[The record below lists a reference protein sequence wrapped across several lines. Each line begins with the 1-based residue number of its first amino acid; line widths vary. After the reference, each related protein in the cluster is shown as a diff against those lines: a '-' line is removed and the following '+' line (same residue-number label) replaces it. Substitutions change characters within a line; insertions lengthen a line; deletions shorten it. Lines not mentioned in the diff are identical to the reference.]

1 MECYNCGRYGQTEE
15 HHALHGTANRKICDR
30 YPLLKFDLCPE
41 CHRGTNGVHGKDGHE
56 LNLKFKKTAQILFE
70 THVAPYTGAWIESL
84 SLSQII
90 PL

>member
-15 HHALHGTANRKICDR
+15 HHALHGTANRKICDG

-41 CHRGTNGVHGKDGHE
+41 CHRGTNGVHGKNGHD

-70 THVAPYTGAWIESL
+70 THYGTREEFIKLFGRNYLE
-84 SLSQII
+84 
-90 PL
+90 